1 MADRL
6 DWAADEDA
14 RLIVLRRTLTALE
27 SRQRQQERLHAW
39 QLSVA
44 DEAARVHFQLL
55 PGELRALELHERVR
69 TAIEQAAAHAAL
81 VQELSTAR
89 AQLSDALDR
98 AEHAEAEAVC
108 THCCARA
115 ACGCQ
120 QALDNARAKLSGAHA
135 ELPPRQEALDAHER
149 QARRLEAQL
158 LRAEHERLDSI

>member
-1 MADRL
+1 M
-6 DWAADEDA
+6 
-14 RLIVLRRTLTALE
+14 LRRTLTALE

-55 PGELRALELHERVR
+55 TGELRALELHERVR
-69 TAIEQAAAHAAL
+69 TAIEQADAHAAL

-108 THCCARA
+108 ALTAVREQRVAASRLSTTPARSSV
-115 ACGCQ
+115 
-120 QALDNARAKLSGAHA
+120 ARTPSFRHGK
-135 ELPPRQEALDAHER
+135 
-149 QARRLEAQL
+149 RRLTPMSGRRDD
-158 LRAEHERLDSI
+158 LRRSCCGPNMRG